1 MIIESK
7 ITLGLIFAM
16 ATQAVAALVWAGGA
30 AQRLDAVET
39 QLRDSQPVAE
49 RLARVEAELSAARR
63 QLDRIEGKL
72 AND

>member
-16 ATQAVAALVWAGGA
+16 LMQAVAGFIWAGGA
-30 AQRLDAVET
+30 AQRLSQVET